1 MKRIPPLGLSLF
13 LTTNH
18 WPLTTV
24 EEDFPRK
31 AFYSIGEVS
40 RITGVHTHVLR
51 YWETQGKLLK
61 PSRRGSRH
69 RLYRPADIQ
78 LIFEIKRLREEE
90 KLSLAAM
97 RRQMNHKPEQH
108 RLAPPRSLPPASLD
122 HQVLSLLKSIRDEL
136 LALKELLD

>member
-1 MKRIPPLGLSLF
+1 VKRIPPLGLSLF

-24 EEDFPRK
+24 KEDFPRK
-31 AFYSIGEVS
+31 AFYTIGEVS
-40 RITGVHTHVLR
+40 RITGVNTHVLR

-78 LIFEIKRLREEE
+78 LIFEIKRLRDEE

-97 RRQMNHKPEQH
+97 RRQMNHKPEHH
-108 RLAPPRSLPPASLD
+108 RLPPLPLPPAPLD
-122 HQVLSLLKSIRDEL
+122 NQALTLLKTIRDEL
-136 LALKELLD
+136 LALKELLE

>member
-40 RITGVHTHVLR
+40 RITGVRTHVLR
-51 YWETQGKLLK
+51 YWESQGKILR
-61 PSRRGSRH
+61 PNRRQSRH
-69 RLYRPADIQ
+69 RLYRPQDIQ

-90 KLSLAAM
+90 KLSLTAM

-108 RLAPPRSLPPASLD
+108 RLPPRPLSPAPVD
-122 HQVLSLLKSIRDEL
+122 HQVLTLLKSIRDEL

>member
-1 MKRIPPLGLSLF
+1 M
-13 LTTNH
+13 
-18 WPLTTV
+18 

-40 RITGVHTHVLR
+40 RITGVNTHVLR

-90 KLSLAAM
+90 KLSLTAM

-108 RLAPPRSLPPASLD
+108 RLPPRPLSPALLE
-122 HQVLSLLKSIRDEL
+122 HQVLSLLKTIRDEL

>member
-24 EEDFPRK
+24 EEDIPRK

-40 RITGVHTHVLR
+40 RITGVNTHVLR

-61 PSRRGSRH
+61 PSRRRSGH

-78 LIFEIKRLREEE
+78 LILEIKRLREEE

-97 RRQMNHKPEQH
+97 RRQMNHKPEHH
-108 RLAPPRSLPPASLD
+108 RLPPRLFTPSPLD
-122 HQVLSLLKSIRDEL
+122 NQVLSLLKTIRDEL

>member
-1 MKRIPPLGLSLF
+1 
-13 LTTNH
+13 
-18 WPLTTV
+18 V

-40 RITGVHTHVLR
+40 RITGVKTHVLR
-51 YWETQGKLLK
+51 YWENQGKLLK
-61 PSRRGSRH
+61 PNRRGSRH

-97 RRQMNHKPEQH
+97 RRQMRYKPEQH
-108 RLAPPRSLPPASLD
+108 RLIPPRAIPLPVD
-122 HQVLSLLKSIRDEL
+122 NQVLTLLKSIRDEL
-136 LALKELLD
+136 LALKEFLE